1 MRSGLS
7 SKLPYYVSCI
17 PLYSLLSLTPKG
29 GGVIRMGILGDLLR
43 TLPTTDGDSSNYP
56 HPPFQGHY
64 CFLKWEFYCKVS
76 IIIPIKYLFFTLVLF
91 KKQIT
96 QSSLLVL
103 EFICLVFIKKKIFSI
118 CPQFLPL
125 LFNITS
131 IPTGLSSLLYLLPHS
146 ISRSQCLL
154 SCDSQDLSSHLD
166 CSWHELNCSVSFE
179 RKWVMMVVVQN
190 GNAKIKYR
198 KNYIMRYQ
206 HNFFSLTC
214 KLNLRH
220 VIWKLFKV
228 LLFLWLCD
236 LELILFL
243 ADTGC

>member
-103 EFICLVFIKKKIFSI
+103 EFICLVFIKKKNLLYMSPISTLTFQHHLYSYRTQLTPVPTASLYLKEPMFAQLRLSR
-118 CPQFLPL
+118 PQFSLRL
-125 LFNITS
+125 LLAWVELF
-131 IPTGLSSLLYLLPHS
+131 SLLWEEVGNDGS
-146 ISRSQCLL
+146 GA
-154 SCDSQDLSSHLD
+154 
-166 CSWHELNCSVSFE
+166 
-179 RKWVMMVVVQN
+179 KW
-190 GNAKIKYR
+190 
-198 KNYIMRYQ
+198 
-206 HNFFSLTC
+206 
-214 KLNLRH
+214 
-220 VIWKLFKV
+220 
-228 LLFLWLCD
+228 
-236 LELILFL
+236 
-243 ADTGC
+243 

>member
-103 EFICLVFIKKKIFSI
+103 EFICLVFIKKK
-118 CPQFLPL
+118 
-125 LFNITS
+125 
-131 IPTGLSSLLYLLPHS
+131 SSLYVP
-146 ISRSQCLL
+146 
-154 SCDSQDLSSHLD
+154 
-166 CSWHELNCSVSFE
+166 
-179 RKWVMMVVVQN
+179 
-190 GNAKIKYR
+190 
-198 KNYIMRYQ
+198 
-206 HNFFSLTC
+206 NFYPYFSTSP
-214 KLNLRH
+214 
-220 VIWKLFKV
+220 
-228 LLFLWLCD
+228 LFLQDSAHSCTYCLTLSQGANVCSAVT
-236 LELILFL
+236 LKTSVL
-243 ADTGC
+243 T